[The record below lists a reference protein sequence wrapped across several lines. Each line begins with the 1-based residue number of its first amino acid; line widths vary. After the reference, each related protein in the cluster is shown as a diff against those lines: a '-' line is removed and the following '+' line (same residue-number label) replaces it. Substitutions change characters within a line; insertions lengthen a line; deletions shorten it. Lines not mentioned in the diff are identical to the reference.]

1 MTEHLHGVHKV
12 SGLTASPR
20 GVWVSEDNRYLSLA
34 TKKKKKRFK
43 GSGYPKSNCLVG
55 TNTDT
60 LHLGHSV
67 IVPCIPYL

>member
-20 GVWVSEDNRYLSLA
+20 GVWVSEDKQISVSCYQ
-34 TKKKKKRFK
+34 KKKKRFK